1 MLRMASPKV
10 AGLLAEL
17 SETTFRHTYAPF
29 NHPGDMDLE
38 CKRSFSEVVVMAELL
53 DPDIMYWLAA
63 VDETAL
69 GYVKL
74 RFAPC
79 PSPFTEGKHLEV
91 SRLYVR
97 ETAKGRG
104 IGISLLDQA
113 IATARQNGCRGVW
126 LGVWKENHAAIG
138 FYERR
143 GFRLV
148 GETTYLLGE
157 DLQFDWVMGMAL

>member
-1 MLRMASPKV
+1 MATPED
-10 AGLLAEL
+10 AELLAEL

-29 NHPGDMDLE
+29 NRPGDIDLE
-38 CKRSFSEVVVMAELL
+38 CERSFSKAVIEAELQ
-53 DPDIMYWLAA
+53 DPDIRYWLARE
-63 VDETAL
+63 DETAL

-79 PSPFTEGKHLEV
+79 PSPFAEGKHLEV

-104 IGISLLDQA
+104 IGKRLLDQA
-113 IATARQNGCRGVW
+113 LATARQSGCNGVW
-126 LGVWKENHAAIG
+126 LGVWKENLPAIG
-138 FYERR
+138 FYEKR

-157 DLQFDWVMGMAL
+157 DLQYDWVMGMAF